1 MVVDEWKDPT
11 IEDAE
16 YGPNAW
22 GQHVTD
28 GFVAYGM
35 IFLHRMPSGS
45 LSHRLPQIPYSEEQS
60 ISTGRLTLAVVSQI
74 NLPASQ
80 TT

>member
-1 MVVDEWKDPT
+1 MVVDGLKDPLS
-11 IEDAE
+11 EDAE

-35 IFLHRMPSGS
+35 ISLHSMSGS
-45 LSHRLPQIPYSEEQS
+45 LSHRL
-60 ISTGRLTLAVVSQI
+60 SQ
-74 NLPASQ
+74 LP
-80 TT
+80 